1 MSEAPAR
8 RAAAATG
15 LTLAAAVAL
24 WWLGSSRI
32 ALDRGSDASRCAA
45 DALQA
50 LWVIRGMVLALLCL
64 RLGALRGGRAG
75 IAAALVLVAPAWP
88 VAVLAWSASAL
99 PAALVVLTEGL
110 LLAGCAA
117 LPWIGQGLRRVLP
130 RADAAELAATALG
143 TALAAAVWLG
153 RALWSL
159 PLV

>member
-1 MSEAPAR
+1 MSDTLVR

-50 LWVIRGMVLALLCL
+50 LWVVRGMLLALLCL
-64 RLGALRGGRAG
+64 RLGALQGGRAG
-75 IAAALVLVAPAWP
+75 TAAALALVAPAWP

-99 PAALVVLTEGL
+99 PALQVTLMEGL
-110 LLAGCAA
+110 LLAACAT
-117 LPWIGQGLRRVLP
+117 LPWIGRGLRRALP
-130 RADAAELAATALG
+130 RPDAAELTATALG
-143 TALAAAVWLG
+143 TALAASVWLARG
-153 RALWSL
+153 VWTL
-159 PLV
+159 PLH

>member
-1 MSEAPAR
+1 MSDTLGR

-15 LTLAAAVAL
+15 LTLATAVAL

-50 LWVIRGMVLALLCL
+50 LWVIRGMVLALLGL
-64 RLGALRGGRAG
+64 RLGALPGGRAG
-75 IAAALVLVAPAWP
+75 TAAALALVAPAWP

-99 PAALVVLTEGL
+99 PAAQVALAEGL
-110 LLAGCAA
+110 LLAGCAI
-117 LPWIGQGLRRVLP
+117 LPWVGQGLRHLLP

-153 RALWSL
+153 RGVWAL
-159 PLV
+159 PLS